1 MPRIQPVDPKFG
13 PPKGV
18 NNTYSNATLEDLRIW
33 IAKDP
38 LCQLFIRQKAETLE
52 RKLTELKVK
61 RILEKR
67 RAKVAAKR
75 GERLKPHNRQRGR
88 N

>member
-1 MPRIQPVDPKFG
+1 MSRIQQVDPKFG

-18 NNTYSNATLEDLRIW
+18 NNTYSNATLKELRIW

-38 LCQLFIRQKAETLE
+38 LCQLFIRQKAEALE
-52 RKLTELKVK
+52 RELTELKVK
-61 RILEKR
+61 RILEEK

-75 GERLKPHNRQRGR
+75 GERLKPHNRQRRR